1 MSFTATIEGIEQLK
15 QDLSGWKLNDNL
27 VKAIGSTVREL
38 HSLLR
43 TRVQATYN
51 TGGRNLNSAL
61 VGSTESSL
69 RRGQGFI
76 ETGLIYQSP
85 KLPMNTFPI
94 QTLATGAI
102 TSFVAPNIFTPLLR
116 GKIKRVKPV
125 EAVLVKIRKDKV
137 TYVRGGFKGKV
148 SGKTRVLRRSNY
160 FQKGR
165 TWDKLPTKDDLEGSR
180 SDYYEMYGIGLADM
194 AEKVY
199 DTDPDVARFKDSFE
213 ARVRDK
219 LEL

>member
-43 TRVQATYN
+43 TRVNATYN

-61 VGSTESSL
+61 VGSTESNL
-69 RRGQGFI
+69 RRGQRFI
-76 ETGLIYQSP
+76 ESGLVYSSP
-85 KLPMNTFPI
+85 KIPMGVLPL
-94 QTLATGAI
+94 QTLATGAV
-102 TSFVAPNIFTPLLR
+102 TSFVAPNIFTPLLH
-116 GKIKRVKPV
+116 GKIHRVKPV

-137 TYVRGGFKGKV
+137 TYVRGGFKGKIK
-148 SGKTRVLRRSNY
+148 GKVRVMRRGNY

-165 TWDKLPTKDDLEGSR
+165 TWDKLPTKDNLEGSR
-180 SDYYEMYGIGLADM
+180 SEYYEMYGLSLAEM
-194 AEKVY
+194 AGHVY
-199 DTDPDVARFKDSFE
+199 DNDQDLARFKANFE
-213 ARVRDK
+213 TKVRDR

>member
-61 VGSTESSL
+61 VGGTESNL

-76 ETGLIYQSP
+76 ETGLVYQSP

-148 SGKTRVLRRSNY
+148 RGKTRVLRRSNY

-194 AEKVY
+194 VGKVY

-213 ARVRDK
+213 DRVRDK